1 MAITNQNKR
10 RTMKADLSLNIK
22 AEIIKT
28 DSGYNAIAD
37 VFAVAGVGTTK
48 QEALK
53 SLKECLQSTI
63 NYCIDNG
70 TLLQVLE
77 EEGFQKRLVLP
88 KSTKER
94 SFTAINYNI
103 PLGNYGKEKQR
114 QHA

>member
-1 MAITNQNKR
+1 
-10 RTMKADLSLNIK
+10 MKADLTLNIK

-37 VFAVAGVGTTK
+37 VFAIVGVGTTK

-94 SFTAINYNI
+94 SFTGIRGRYPFLLKDYSTFFI
-103 PLGNYGKEKQR
+103 KG
-114 QHA
+114 